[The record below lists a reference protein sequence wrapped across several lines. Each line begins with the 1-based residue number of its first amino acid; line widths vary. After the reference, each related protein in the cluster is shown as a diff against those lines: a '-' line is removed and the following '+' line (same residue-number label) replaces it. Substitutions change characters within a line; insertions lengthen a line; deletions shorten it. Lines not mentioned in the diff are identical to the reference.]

1 MSNSAQNINLIM
13 HWEFEVIETKCCNQC
28 LRSYVMVI
36 LLRDVQLTLGREDA
50 MLQTPRI
57 VLFEFLTCNKNILQT
72 CNTILQKIYWVLNKL
87 ICFTIGLS
95 VQTKKSGR
103 WNWPCWEGRHVNE
116 ELWNSKLLLISW
128 ALGIDS
134 VHLFWLSWEA
144 ARLTFLCLGSDG
156 ITNINPTVLSNLQPM
171 VTSLANQPLGWNFCS
186 WIRRSPAHQ
195 E

>member
-1 MSNSAQNINLIM
+1 M

-28 LRSYVMVI
+28 LRSYVTVI
-36 LLRDVQLTLGREDA
+36 LLRGVQLTQGREDN

-57 VLFEFLTCNKNILQT
+57 ALFEFLTCNKNILQT
-72 CNTILQKIYWVLNKL
+72 YDTILQKISWALNKL
-87 ICFTIGLS
+87 VSFSIGLS
-95 VQTKKSGR
+95 MEKKKYKNQVDETGLAGEAGTLMKNYGTV
-103 WNWPCWEGRHVNE
+103 WN
-116 ELWNSKLLLISW
+116 ISW

-144 ARLTFLCLGSDG
+144 ARLMFLCLGSDR
-156 ITNINPTVLSNLQPM
+156 ITNINPTVVSNLQPA